1 VGGIGCNPILP
12 EATGGCTGLL
22 CDEWTYLIQVLFE
35 LIALLWI
42 DLVSCNL
49 LLAALGPN
57 FIRAHPGMFLQVID
71 LKYLM

>member
-1 VGGIGCNPILP
+1 M
-12 EATGGCTGLL
+12 L